1 MLAFVRARCP
11 ETDQYAILMAMFA
24 RPYFVSI
31 FMMSM
36 LAGLSAHASDR
47 CTISYRVDASLQL
60 TDTYLGK
67 GDALVKGLAGS
78 MVIEYPL
85 DKDGAVTD
93 GKVRVLHFSVFEKFT
108 IETIADITTTLHHFA
123 PTCNGTASPT
133 WRSPKDKGFPIE
145 CAYTGDRQPVAVGKL
160 SRESNAITWAKCKA
174 ADSYWAKDRSAYV
187 PGDESKGRGCL
198 NEMHA
203 VGSVY
208 CDGRFACKMGGLA
221 RGDNPK
227 FDVWTQPM
235 IHGPPGSENSVA
247 LSSDLRTIRTP
258 TGRKDGFLSYNLPA
272 DSPGRAWIAWIAERD
287 DTSPHTTCR

>member
-1 MLAFVRARCP
+1 
-11 ETDQYAILMAMFA
+11 MAMFA

-31 FMMSM
+31 FMMTM
-36 LAGLSAHASDR
+36 LAGLPAHASDR
-47 CTISYRVDASLQL
+47 CMISYRVDASLQL

-123 PTCNGTASPT
+123 PTCNGTAAPT

-160 SRESNAITWAKCKA
+160 SRESNAITCANCKA
-174 ADSYWAKDRSAYV
+174 DDSYWAKDRSAYV
-187 PGDESKGRGCL
+187 PGDE
-198 NEMHA
+198 
-203 VGSVY
+203 
-208 CDGRFACKMGGLA
+208 
-221 RGDNPK
+221 
-227 FDVWTQPM
+227 
-235 IHGPPGSENSVA
+235 
-247 LSSDLRTIRTP
+247 
-258 TGRKDGFLSYNLPA
+258 
-272 DSPGRAWIAWIAERD
+272 
-287 DTSPHTTCR
+287 